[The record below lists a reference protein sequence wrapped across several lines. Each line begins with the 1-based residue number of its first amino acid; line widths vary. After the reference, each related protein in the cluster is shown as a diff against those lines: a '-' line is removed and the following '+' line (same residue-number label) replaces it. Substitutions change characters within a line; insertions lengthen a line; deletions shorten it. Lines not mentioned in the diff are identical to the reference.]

1 MVTKRIRRR
10 AIAAGVAVG
19 MVGLA
24 ITGCG
29 SAAKSPSASAGT
41 AASSSDS
48 PYLIGMTDDL
58 SGPLAAYGKWAQ
70 QAWTAYFNGINAAG
84 GINGHKIKLTILDD
98 ASVASQA
105 INNVRQL
112 ISQGAIL
119 VTGSTQ
125 SNMCAAVAPIATQ
138 DKVPIMCTATTQGLA
153 QGYVF
158 GRIMPGPTA
167 AAPTLQLI
175 QTLDPSAK
183 SVAIMHTDSAD
194 TVQFGAALQSLVT
207 SKGLTASSNTTLPSS
222 ATADVSGPAASI
234 LSKKPNVIGSDMI
247 PPLAVSMVHSLR
259 ADGSSIPLVLAV
271 SDYPSLIS
279 LQDPN
284 YYQLWGHAVVNPD
297 STEPAVKTL
306 VKDLATVGVTGIA
319 NINDGRLLDDYLAAV
334 AIAQALKTCGQTC
347 TRAGL
352 TTALSHTELNLPGI
366 TEGEWGYT
374 PSRHLPITAYTA
386 YKYDPTTKQVVVAQA
401 NLAVGS

>member
-1 MVTKRIRRR
+1 MVTTRIRRR
-10 AIAAGVAVG
+10 VIAVGIAAGMVSLAVA
-19 MVGLA
+19 
-24 ITGCG
+24 GCG
-29 SAAKSPSASAGT
+29 SAAKSAPASTGT
-41 AASSSDS
+41 AASSDS
-48 PYLIGMTDDL
+48 PYIIGMTDDL

-70 QAWTAYFNGINAAG
+70 QAWTAYFNGVNAAG
-84 GINGHKIKLTILDD
+84 GINGHKIKLVVLDD

-194 TVQFGAALQSLVT
+194 TVQFGSALQSLVS
-207 SKGLTASSNTTLPSS
+207 SKGLSASSNTTLPSS
-222 ATADVSGPAASI
+222 PTADVSGPAASI
-234 LSKKPNVIGSDMI
+234 LSKNPSVIGSDMI
-247 PPLAVSMVHSLR
+247 PPLAVSMVHALQ
-259 ADGSSIPLVLAV
+259 ADRSSIPLVLAV
-271 SDYPSLIS
+271 SDYPSLLS
-279 LQDPN
+279 LKDQN
-284 YYQLWGHAVVNPD
+284 YYQLWGHALVNPD
-297 STEPAVKTL
+297 SSQPAVQTL
-306 VKDLATVGVTGIA
+306 VKDLGTQGVSGIA
-319 NINDGRLLDDYLAAV
+319 AINDGRLVDDYLAAV
-334 AIAQALKTCGQTC
+334 AIGQALKTCGQTC
-347 TRAGL
+347 TRTGL
-352 TTALSHTELNLPGI
+352 ATALGNTELNLPGV
-366 TEGEWGYT
+366 TEGDWGYT

-386 YKYDPTTKQVVVAQA
+386 YKYDPTTQQVVVAQP
-401 NLAVGS
+401 NLTVGS